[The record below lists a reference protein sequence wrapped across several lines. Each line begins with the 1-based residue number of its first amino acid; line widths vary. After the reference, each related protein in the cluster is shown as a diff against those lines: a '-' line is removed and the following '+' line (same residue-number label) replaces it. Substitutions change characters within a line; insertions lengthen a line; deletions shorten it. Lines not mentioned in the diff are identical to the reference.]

1 MERNNSY
8 SLRGNN
14 VLTRQKVNSMRYDT
28 ETISFLAPK
37 IWDRILNLLIFSK
50 EKSKNGFHGNARAD
64 FVKDMYTA
72 SRTKLTSISFSII
85 VKILV

>member
-1 MERNNSY
+1 MRQDSE
-8 SLRGNN
+8 SL
-14 VLTRQKVNSMRYDT
+14 D
-28 ETISFLAPK
+28 
-37 IWDRILNLLIFSK
+37 IFK
-50 EKSKNGFHGNARAD
+50 KKKKSKNGFHGNALAD